1 MPSITNWLISL
12 SYAVLAA
19 AIGVVCFKA
28 FGFSLEAGIG
38 TGVLSFLVAAQTHQT
53 FNRSQ
58 ERKAFENELTFLQN
72 GKLALSEE
80 IEALREH
87 SDEIAESFEDKVHD
101 RNHQVISEVRLLET
115 LIRQMA
121 SELEKKARKAAMEV
135 VEQAQTG
142 VMTGNDPQ
150 AVKRLIGSIEEALS
164 EAEQNGDMTPGDK
177 AALFDSMSEQELLR
191 IIRSSLEEN
200 RVDLYLQ
207 PIVTLPQRQ
216 VCFYEALSRL
226 RSENGDLIL
235 PAQYLR
241 VAEPAGLMSIIDNLL
256 LFRCVQMVR
265 RLAEHK
271 TKISIMCNISLNSLQ
286 DKNFFPYFLDFMSFN
301 ADLTDTLVFEFAK
314 ETIEKCGPE
323 ESKNLSR
330 LAELGFKFSLDRIGD
345 LDLDLPD
352 LRQRNFRY
360 IKVAGNLFLRGDGQ
374 AGGSFV
380 HPSDLKELLGRF
392 GIDLIVERLEHESQ
406 VVEVLEYEAQYGQ
419 GYLFGE
425 PRPLEEVEAA
435 IGAQGTRD
443 YDRGPKWKPI
453 AYHGPEEEDQA
464 AGF

>member
-1 MPSITNWLISL
+1 MPSLTNWLIAL
-12 SYAVLAA
+12 SYSVLAA
-19 AIGVVCFKA
+19 AISIICLRA
-28 FGFSLEAGIG
+28 FGLGTEAALGAG
-38 TGVLSFLVAAQTHQT
+38 ALFFLLGAQVHQT
-53 FNRSQ
+53 VNRAQ
-58 ERKAFENELTFLQN
+58 ERKTFENVLTFLQN
-72 GKLALSEE
+72 GKIALSEE
-80 IEALREH
+80 IELMRGQ
-87 SDEIAESFEDKVHD
+87 SDDLADSFVEKVD
-101 RNHQVISEVRLLET
+101 QRNHQVVSEVRLLET

-121 SELEKKARKAAMEV
+121 SELEKKARLAAMEV
-135 VEQAQTG
+135 VEEAQTG
-142 VMTGNDPQ
+142 VLTGNDPQ
-150 AVKRLIGSIEEALS
+150 AVKRLIESIETALN
-164 EAEQNGDMTPGDK
+164 EAEENGDMTPGDK

-191 IIRSSLEEN
+191 IIRSSLEDN

-226 RSENGDLIL
+226 RSENGELIL

-271 TKISIMCNISLNSLQ
+271 TDIAIMCNISLNSLQ
-286 DKNFFPYFLDFMSFN
+286 DKSFFPYFLDFMSHN
-301 ADLTDTLVFEFAK
+301 VDLIDTLVFEFPK
-314 ETIEKCGPE
+314 ETIEKCGPD
-323 ESKNLSR
+323 ESENLSR
-330 LAELGFKFSLDRIGD
+330 LAALGFKFSLDRIGD

-360 IKVAGNLFLRGDGQ
+360 IKVASSLFLHGNGAMD
-374 AGGSFV
+374 GSFV
-380 HPSDLKELLGRF
+380 HPSDLRELLGRF
-392 GIDLIVERLEHESQ
+392 GIDLIIERVETESQ
-406 VVEVLEYEAQYGQ
+406 VIEILEYEVQFGQ

-425 PRPLEEVEAA
+425 PKPLEEVEAT
-435 IGAQGTRD
+435 IGAQGSRD

-453 AYHGPEEEDQA
+453 AYHGPEEDKA

>member
-1 MPSITNWLISL
+1 MPSFTNWLITL
-12 SYAVLAA
+12 SYAVLTMALGILCFKGFGFALDA
-19 AIGVVCFKA
+19 AIGT
-28 FGFSLEAGIG
+28 GI
-38 TGVLSFLVAAQTHQT
+38 LSFLLAAQTHQT

-87 SDEIAESFEDKVHD
+87 SEEMAESFEDKVHD

-135 VEQAQTG
+135 VEQAQAG

-164 EAEQNGDMTPGDK
+164 QAEENGDMTPGDK

-360 IKVAGNLFLRGDGQ
+360 IKVAGGLFLHGNGQ
-374 AGGSFV
+374 TGGAFV

-392 GIDLIVERLEHESQ
+392 GIDLIVERVEHESQ
-406 VVEVLEYEAQYGQ
+406 VVEVLEYEVQFGQ

-464 AGF
+464 SGF

>member
-1 MPSITNWLISL
+1 MPNITNWLVTL
-12 SYAVLAA
+12 SYAVLTAA
-19 AIGVVCFKA
+19 LGIMSYKVFGLGVDIA
-28 FGFSLEAGIG
+28 IG
-38 TGVLSFLVAAQTHQT
+38 TGVLSFLLAAQTHQT

-80 IEALREH
+80 IEILRGQSE
-87 SDEIAESFEDKVHD
+87 DMVTGFEEKVQD

-135 VEQAQTG
+135 VEEAQVG

-150 AVKRLIGSIEEALS
+150 AVKRLIESIEHALS
-164 EAEQNGDMTPGDK
+164 KAEENGDMAPGDR
-177 AALFDSMSEQELLR
+177 AAMFDSMNERELLDT
-191 IIRSSLEEN
+191 IRSSLEQN

-226 RSENGDLIL
+226 RSENGTLIL
-235 PAQYLR
+235 PSQYLR

-286 DKNFFPYFLDFMSFN
+286 DKSFFPYFLDFMSFN
-301 ADLTDTLVFEFAK
+301 SDLADTLVFEFAR
-314 ETIEKCGPE
+314 ETIEKCGPD

-330 LAELGFKFSLDRIGD
+330 LAELGFQFSLDRIGD

-360 IKVAGNLFLRGDGQ
+360 IKVASNLFLH
-374 AGGSFV
+374 GSGHANGAFV

-406 VVEVLEYEAQYGQ
+406 VVEVLEYEAQFGQ

-425 PRPLEEVEAA
+425 PRPIEEVEAA
-435 IGAQGTRD
+435 IGAQGNRD

-453 AYHGPEEEDQA
+453 AYHGPEEDEQA

>member
-1 MPSITNWLISL
+1 MPSLANWLISL
-12 SYAVLAA
+12 SYAVLTA
-19 AIGVVCFKA
+19 AIGVICFRV
-28 FGFSLEAGIG
+28 FGFEPLGATG
-38 TGVLSFLVAAQTHQT
+38 TGVLSFLLAAQLHQT
-53 FNRSQ
+53 FNRAQ
-58 ERKAFENELTFLQN
+58 ERKTFENELTFLQN

-80 IEALREH
+80 IELLRGQT
-87 SDEIAESFEDKVHD
+87 DEVAEAFEEKVHQ

-121 SELEKKARKAAMEV
+121 SELEKKARKAAVEV
-135 VEQAQTG
+135 VEQAQLG
-142 VMTGNDPQ
+142 VLSGNDPQ
-150 AVKRLIGSIEEALS
+150 AVKRLITSIEQALK
-164 EAEQNGDMTPGDK
+164 EAEENGDMTPGDK

-256 LFRCVQMVR
+256 LFRCIQVVR
-265 RLAEHK
+265 RLAEHN
-271 TKISIMCNISLNSLQ
+271 TDIAIMCNISMNSLQ
-286 DKNFFPYFLDFMSFN
+286 DKNFFPYFLDFMSHN
-301 ADLTDTLVFEFAK
+301 SDLADTLVFEFAK
-314 ETIEKCGPE
+314 ETIEKCGPD
-323 ESKNLSR
+323 ESRNLSR

-360 IKVAGNLFLRGDGQ
+360 IKVAGSLFLHGNSKPGDG
-374 AGGSFV
+374 FV
-380 HPSDLKELLGRF
+380 HPSDLRELLGRF
-392 GIDLIVERLEHESQ
+392 GIDLIIERIEHESQ
-406 VVEVLEYEAQYGQ
+406 VVEVLEYEVQYGQ

-435 IGAQGTRD
+435 IGAQGSRD

-453 AYHGPEEEDQA
+453 AWHGPEEDQA

>member
-1 MPSITNWLISL
+1 MPSFTNWLITL
-12 SYAVLAA
+12 SYVVLSVAIGIVCFRLFGFEPAGALVTSVLSYLLAA
-19 AIGVVCFKA
+19 QA
-28 FGFSLEAGIG
+28 
-38 TGVLSFLVAAQTHQT
+38 HQT
-53 FNRSQ
+53 FNRAQ
-58 ERKAFENELTFLQN
+58 ERQSFENELTFLQN

-80 IEALREH
+80 IDLMRGQN
-87 SDEIAESFEDKVHD
+87 DDLAESFEEKVQQ

-135 VEQAQTG
+135 VEQAQTN
-142 VMTGNDPQ
+142 VLTGNDPQ
-150 AVKRLIGSIEEALS
+150 AVKRLIGSIEQALS
-164 EAEQNGDMTPGDK
+164 EAEKNGDMTPGDK

-216 VCFYEALSRL
+216 ICFYEALSRL
-226 RSENGDLIL
+226 RSENGELIL

-256 LFRCVQMVR
+256 LFRCVQVVR
-265 RLAEHK
+265 RLAEHR
-271 TKISIMCNISLNSLQ
+271 TDIAIMCNISLNSLQ

-301 ADLTDTLVFEFAK
+301 SDLADTLIFEFAR
-314 ETIEKCGPE
+314 ETIDKCGPD

-360 IKVAGNLFLRGDGQ
+360 IKVASGLFLHGNAEPGS
-374 AGGSFV
+374 SFV
-380 HPSDLKELLGRF
+380 HPSDLHELLGRF
-392 GIDLIVERLEHESQ
+392 GIDLIIERLEQESQ
-406 VVEVLEYEAQYGQ
+406 VVEVLEYEVKFGQ

-435 IGAQGTRD
+435 IGAQGSRD
-443 YDRGPKWKPI
+443 YDRGPMWKPI
-453 AYHGPEEEDQA
+453 AYHAPDEDQA
-464 AGF
+464 SGF